1 MHVSPSR
8 EAIPC
13 TSTYLVPSSVA
24 APARH
29 KRDKRFMPTTQNKT
43 TKSMVLNRMKIIKDT
58 SCELYNVVLEII
70 NKGVKMGV
78 LKDE

>member
-1 MHVSPSR
+1 METPESKYANTLDRLQPILNNIATGGVSW
-8 EAIPC
+8 
-13 TSTYLVPSSVA
+13 
-24 APARH
+24 
-29 KRDKRFMPTTQNKT
+29 KQNKT